1 MDAIGVIIYELLVN
15 KEYQAFNIA
24 VNAFYT
30 KYRGTEIWD
39 YVLVHAVQ
47 KNNMDIVKFVLEEK
61 KSLKMTR
68 FDRVVVEN
76 AMSDGNLDMVKYLV
90 SKGGDSY
97 RSSRIECRF
106 KKWTH

>member
-76 AMSDGNLDMVKYLV
+76 EVAMCICVPSSEFTSLNTLSALISTSGELDL
-90 SKGGDSY
+90 D
-97 RSSRIECRF
+97 
-106 KKWTH
+106 